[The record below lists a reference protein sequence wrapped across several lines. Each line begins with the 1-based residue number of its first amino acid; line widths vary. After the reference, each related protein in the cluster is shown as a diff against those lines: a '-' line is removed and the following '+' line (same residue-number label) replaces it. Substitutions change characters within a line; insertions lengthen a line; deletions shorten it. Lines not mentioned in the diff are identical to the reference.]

1 MADYIMA
8 EKNNRMI
15 PEEDKIFALNARA
28 KKMSE
33 EAGRDKVIN
42 ATIGSLL
49 DDDGKLVMLLSVVK
63 ALKELEPLDFAEYAP
78 IGGTPDFKKA
88 VTKAAFGK
96 HRSSSFVEVVATPGG
111 TGALRNIVANYS
123 KIGDRV
129 MTSDWFW
136 GPYKTITGEL
146 YRELCVYPMFDEK
159 NRFNKKGFSEEL
171 NKLAADQ
178 ESVLIL
184 LNTPSH
190 NPTGYSLDGDDWN
203 GISEAVKE
211 ASKKARIT
219 LFVDAAY
226 IDFAGDEEEY
236 RTFLPK
242 LEDMP
247 SNVLPVIGYSFS
259 KTFTLYGMR
268 CGAMIAMAPSEE
280 IAAEFKLV
288 NEFSARGTWSNST
301 RSGQVLVSKVY
312 EDEDLLES
320 VNKERAGYREMLIKR
335 GKAFSNSV
343 IEAGLPLVPFDSG
356 FFSCIPLKDPV
367 AVSKRLEEKGIFVV
381 PLAKGIRVS
390 VASISEEICR
400 KLPGMI
406 AEAIE

>member
-1 MADYIMA
+1 
-8 EKNNRMI
+8 
-15 PEEDKIFALNARA
+15 
-28 KKMSE
+28 
-33 EAGRDKVIN
+33 
-42 ATIGSLL
+42 
-49 DDDGKLVMLLSVVK
+49 
-63 ALKELEPLDFAEYAP
+63 
-78 IGGTPDFKKA
+78 
-88 VTKAAFGK
+88 
-96 HRSSSFVEVVATPGG
+96 
-111 TGALRNIVANYS
+111 
-123 KIGDRV
+123 
-129 MTSDWFW
+129 
-136 GPYKTITGEL
+136 
-146 YRELCVYPMFDEK
+146 MFDEN
-159 NRFNKKGFSEEL
+159 NRFNKKSFSEEL
-171 NKLAADQ
+171 NKLAAEQ

-203 GISEAVKE
+203 GVAEAVKE

-268 CGAMIAMAPSEE
+268 CGAMIAMAPSAE

-312 EDEDLLES
+312 EDEKLLES

-335 GKAFSNSV
+335 GKAFSKSV
-343 IEAGLPLVPFDSG
+343 IEKGLPLVPFDSG
-356 FFSCIPLKDPV
+356 FFSCIPLKDP
-367 AVSKRLEEKGIFVV
+367 AGVSKKLEEKGIFVV

-390 VASISEEICR
+390 VASISEETCR

-406 AEAIE
+406 AEAME